1 MSLSRFLLIVCYF
14 FTYYTL
20 SQTAASDAQQTY
32 PLFLGL
38 DLSTQ
43 SLKAVLITEDGQVTH
58 KSTVNFDRELPY
70 YRTTNGAIK
79 GPDEGEVTSPVRMW
93 LEAMD
98 LLVSK
103 MQNAGVNLSR
113 IMAVSGGAQVRHL
126 SANCAHG

>member
-1 MSLSRFLLIVCYF
+1 MS
-14 FTYYTL
+14 
-20 SQTAASDAQQTY
+20 SDPQ

-43 SLKAVLITEDGQVTH
+43 GLKAVIISEDSLVVH
-58 KSTVNFDRELPY
+58 ESAVNFDQELPRY
-70 YRTTNGAIK
+70 GTTNGAAR